1 MGTFLFRNIDREC
14 VSSPSLFR
22 SGEIESER
30 KTSISAKD
38 MNHLDIIKTLYQTFE
53 NGEIDTILDILDP
66 NVEGY
71 ELDKFPDGSM

>member
-1 MGTFLFRNIDREC
+1 
-14 VSSPSLFR
+14 
-22 SGEIESER
+22 
-30 KTSISAKD
+30 

-71 ELDKFPDGSM
+71 ELDKLPDGSM